1 MVAYY
6 YNDIVV
12 MIWKKVKAIA
22 PLYVIGALD
31 EKTAHEVEASLD
43 SATPQQRRVIAR
55 WRDVATLLPQ
65 ALPLQTPPDY
75 IRERLLSRIAE
86 QSQQTPIEVA
96 VEESTSKE
104 MAEQGENK
112 ILSLVQ
118 TRRAESRA
126 VRWMLIAAT
135 ALLALGFGYLFKQ
148 NADLAQ
154 KLGALAKERDS
165 LSSELAERRRQ
176 VDDLVSP
183 RTRVIAMVGEETPQA
198 NAKLV
203 WDTKA
208 QQWAIYIF
216 DLPAPP
222 SDKDYQLWYVTK
234 NSSKI
239 NAAVFRTD
247 SAGRIVLKLTLPLD
261 VLAGLAATAVTLEP
275 RGGSPQPTGKFYL
288 KASI

>member
-6 YNDIVV
+6 YKNVVV

-31 EKTAHEVEASLD
+31 EKTAQEVEASLD
-43 SATPQQRRVIAR
+43 SATPQQQRAIDR
-55 WRDVATLLPQ
+55 WRAIATLLPQ

-86 QSQQTPIEVA
+86 ESQQTPIEIA
-96 VEESTSKE
+96 VEESTSRE
-104 MAEQGENK
+104 VAEQGEIK
-112 ILSLVQ
+112 ILPFVKP
-118 TRRAESRA
+118 RRAESRTA
-126 VRWMLIAAT
+126 RWMLIAAT
-135 ALLALGFGYLFKQ
+135 LLLAIGCGYLFKR
-148 NADLAQ
+148 NADLAH
-154 KLGALAKERDS
+154 KLDALAKERDR
-165 LSSELAERRRQ
+165 LLREVAEGGRR
-176 VDDLVSP
+176 VDDMVSP

-198 NAKLV
+198 NAKVV

-222 SDKDYQLWYVTK
+222 SDKEYQLWYVTK

-239 NAAVFRTD
+239 SAAVFRTD
-247 SAGRIVLKLTLPLD
+247 STGRTILKLTLPPEA
-261 VLAGLAATAVTLEP
+261 LAGLAATAVTLEP

>member
-6 YNDIVV
+6 YNNVVV
-12 MIWKKVKAIA
+12 MIWKKVKVIA

-43 SATPQQRRVIAR
+43 SVTPQQQRVIAR

-86 QSQQTPIEVA
+86 ESQQTPIEMA

-112 ILSLVQ
+112 ILPFAQ

-126 VRWMLIAAT
+126 VRWMLIAASV
-135 ALLALGFGYLFKQ
+135 LLALGSGYMFKQ
-148 NADLAQ
+148 NADLAN
-154 KLGALAKERDS
+154 KLDALAKERDS
-165 LSSELAERRRQ
+165 LLSELADRGRQ
-176 VDDLVSP
+176 FDEIVSSQ
-183 RTRVIAMVGEETPQA
+183 TKVIAMVGEETPQA

-208 QQWAIYIF
+208 QRWDIYIY

-239 NAAVFRTD
+239 SAAVFRTD
-247 SAGRIVLKLTLPLD
+247 SAGRTILKLTLPPD
-261 VLAGLAATAVTLEP
+261 ALAGLAATAVTLEP